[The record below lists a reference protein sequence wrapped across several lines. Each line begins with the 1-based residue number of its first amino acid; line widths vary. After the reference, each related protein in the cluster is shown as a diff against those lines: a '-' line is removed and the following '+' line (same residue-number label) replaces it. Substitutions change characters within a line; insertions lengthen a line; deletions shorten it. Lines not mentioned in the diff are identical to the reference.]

1 MSLPFTPEQEDAL
14 AAYARAVQA
23 QVGDYGTHESD
34 EKFDAMVRARMHLR
48 AVQGYGRPSMHFS
61 GFLYA
66 NALLDRLAAAER
78 DIAVMDAIIEELVDP
93 KHLTSEDAETLNR
106 IRQRTQEKRA

>member
-1 MSLPFTPEQEDAL
+1 MGSELTKEQEAAL

-78 DIAVMDAIIEELVDP
+78 DTAFLLEIVGDHVDP

-106 IRQRTQEKRA
+106 IRQRTQEKP